1 MGEIA
6 KFSKKGKT
14 NDKARVVVIIAN
26 VYRQVLSYVIQF
38 IFCILPDTR
47 LYRFKTFLLR
57 ILGFDIGKN
66 VRVVSSVKLKLK
78 MLSVGD
84 NSFIGHDTLIE
95 GGNAYVRI
103 GNNVDISPRCV
114 IVTGTHEIG
123 NSKHRAGLGK
133 SEDIMIGD
141 GTWIGAHST
150 ILGGTCIGAGCIIGA
165 GSLVHGNIEDNRLV
179 AGIPAKFI
187 RSLPL

>member
-1 MGEIA
+1 MFNFRFNIT
-6 KFSKKGKT
+6 K
-14 NDKARVVVIIAN
+14 
-26 VYRQVLSYVIQF
+26 VYRQVLSYVSQLT
-38 IFCILPDTR
+38 FCILPDTR
-47 LYRFKTFLLR
+47 LYGLKTFLLR
-57 ILGFDIGKN
+57 IRGFDIGRN

-103 GNNVDISPRCV
+103 GKNVDIAPRCV

-123 NSKHRAGLGK
+123 VSKHRAGIGK
-133 SEDIMIGD
+133 SEDVMIGD

-150 ILGGTCIGAGCIIGA
+150 ILGGTSIGQGCIIGA
-165 GSLVHGNIEDNRLV
+165 GSLVHGNIDDNCLV
-179 AGIPAKFI
+179 AGVPAKFI
-187 RSLPL
+187 RGLPL